1 MTQVFDRV
9 NKGTKPAS
17 QLPSWVQ
24 FLRRLEMGSAD
35 NFGFIG
41 YSVHM
46 WFVLMMGLIF
56 AFVGFYRIGANYAN
70 DYGVRI
76 GATYTGDAKGEER
89 QEFFL
94 GQFTNTT
101 HDCLDCYSALP
112 TERQAQGGFTNQSGI
127 PALFNI
133 QGVPDNFDINAQSR
147 VRLERFYPGPA
158 KCDAV
163 GDCFE

>member
-1 MTQVFDRV
+1 MT
-9 NKGTKPAS
+9 TKTYKAGMNAKPTLRFS
-17 QLPSWVQ
+17 SSKQL
-24 FLRRLEMGSAD
+24 LRQLELGSAE

-41 YSVHM
+41 YSAHM

-76 GATYTGDAKGEER
+76 GATYSGDAKGEER

-101 HDCLDCYSALP
+101 HDCFDCYSALP
-112 TERQAQGGFTNQSGI
+112 TERQAQGGFTNQSGL

-158 KCDAV
+158 KCDSG